1 MEVGV
6 SRLVYI
12 IISLLII
19 SAIVVAHEF
28 GHFIFAKINGIKVNE
43 FAVGMGPVLLSREY
57 KGTRFSIKL
66 FPIGGS
72 CMMQGEDT
80 TENDEGS
87 FNSKNVWQRISV
99 VLAGPMFNFIL
110 AFILALVIV
119 GFMGYDPA
127 RVEENGLKNTVDE
140 VLKEGDIIT
149 SINGSKISVGRD
161 IYNYF
166 YFNELTEEPLDI
178 NVIRDGDEISLSVP
192 TVKNTKYYMGIQYSS
207 TDAAAEITVTD
218 DYPAAKAGIRS
229 GDIIIGINGY
239 EIESGE
245 ELEKYF
251 NKNPLS
257 ESPITIKYLH
267 NSKTSET
274 TLTPIWST
282 QYSVDFYYNIGREKC
297 SSLEV
302 IKYSFTEVNYW
313 IKTTIKSL
321 MYMLG
326 GHVNSDSVG
335 GVVRVVDEVSES
347 VEESREVSNSLA
359 AFNLIYWAIVISANL
374 GVMNLLPIPA
384 LDGGRLVFMIIE
396 VFRGKPIDKE
406 KEAMVHLIGIILLMI
421 LMIFLFYNDIRNI
434 FF

>member
-1 MEVGV
+1 M
-6 SRLVYI
+6 SKLVYI

-19 SAIVVAHEF
+19 SVIVVAHEF

-43 FAVGMGPVLLSREY
+43 FAVGMGPTLFSRERG
-57 KGTRFSIKL
+57 GTRFSLKL
-66 FPIGGS
+66 LPIGGS

-80 TENDEGS
+80 ADDAEGS

-99 VLAGPMFNFIL
+99 VLAGPVFNFIL
-110 AFILALVIV
+110 AFVLALIIV

-127 RVEENGLKNTVDE
+127 RVEEVNAENPESEQLM
-140 VLKEGDIIT
+140 EGDIIT

-166 YFNELTEEPLDI
+166 YFNELTDEPLDI
-178 NVIRDGDEISLSVP
+178 FVIRDDEKVSLSVP

-207 TDAAAEITVTD
+207 TEAEAEITVTE
-218 DYPAAKAGIRS
+218 DYPAAKAGIKS
-229 GDIIIGINGY
+229 GDIITGINGN
-239 EIESGE
+239 EIKSGE

-251 NKNPLS
+251 NENPLS
-257 ESPITIKYLH
+257 EAPITITYIH
-267 NSKTSET
+267 NNKSSET

-282 QYSVDFYYNIGREKC
+282 QYSVDFYYNVGREKC
-297 SSLEV
+297 SPIEV

-313 IKTTIKSL
+313 IKTTVKSL
-321 MYMLG
+321 LYMLG

-335 GVVRVVDEVSES
+335 GVVRVVDEVSDS
-347 VEESREVSNSLA
+347 VEESREISNSLA

-406 KEAMVHLIGIILLMI
+406 KEAMVHLIGIMLLMI